1 MKNKISEKI
10 PVPRDNILSRTE
22 KGKAVIFDDKE
33 GEPYLLNETG
43 TLIWQLCDGMLSVRE
58 ITEETVKQFEGDSA
72 VIEKEVIAFI
82 ENLAEK
88 KIVSLT

>member
-1 MKNKISEKI
+1 MGKNLSEKI
-10 PVPRDNILSRTE
+10 PVPKDNILSRE
-22 KGKAVIFDDKE
+22 ENGKTVIFDDSL

-43 TLIWQLCDGMLSVRE
+43 TIIWQLCDGKLKVKE
-58 ITEETVKQFEGDSA
+58 IAEELCQNFEGDSST
-72 VIEKEVIAFI
+72 IENEVIAFI